1 MKTVIIQSA
10 ILYYSAVTILR
21 YVAIE
26 FAFRSK
32 WLFRNILA
40 FCTGHLTYKKKIQVM
55 LDHNQK
61 IYADM
66 RQYEAGFYYNG
77 QVHPWNEAKLF

>member
-1 MKTVIIQSA
+1 METKQIKLVVKQFCAIVIYLA
-10 ILYYSAVTILR
+10 LECR
-21 YVAIE
+21 YHGRCIY
-26 FAFRSK
+26 
-32 WLFRNILA
+32 RNIIA
-40 FCTGHLTYKKKIQVM
+40 FITGYGSYKSKIQFQ